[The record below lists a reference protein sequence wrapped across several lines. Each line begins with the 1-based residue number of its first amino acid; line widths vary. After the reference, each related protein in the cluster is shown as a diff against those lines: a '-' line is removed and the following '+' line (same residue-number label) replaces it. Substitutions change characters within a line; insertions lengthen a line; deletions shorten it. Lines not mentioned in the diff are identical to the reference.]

1 MLPQS
6 KNAECAEMICDIDVL
21 EESIRTLDAE
31 LLDIMLLDRTTRK
44 NILWATD
51 DYVSLGIGFEMFS
64 EITSDLIT
72 GCYAT
77 LIQPRTAKSKN
88 AQAGRTRGKAEV
100 FTPSWMCN
108 KQNNL
113 IDEQWFGRTGVFNV
127 EGETSWIASSKTI
140 SFYGVKK
147 DWKKYVDAQ
156 RLEVSCGEA
165 PYLVSRYDTVTGER
179 IPLFQRIGLLDR
191 KMRIVQENAKTPEDW
206 LTWAQRAF
214 ESVYGFEYQGDNLLL
229 ARENLLYSYIEYY
242 QAKFYQMPGIP
253 LLRKIAHIISWNIWQ
268 MDGLKYVV
276 PGSCKPEESYQMTL
290 SDFMDLGDDGILADT
305 TNTCPG
311 CATGNIY
318 RHTGNYCRI
327 MDWRSNRSQ
336 TFISMVKGGRD
347 NGRL

>member
-1 MLPQS
+1 MF
-6 KNAECAEMICDIDVL
+6 
-21 EESIRTLDAE
+21 
-31 LLDIMLLDRTTRK
+31 
-44 NILWATD
+44 NIED
-51 DYVSLGIGFEMFS
+51 
-64 EITSDLIT
+64 
-72 GCYAT
+72 
-77 LIQPRTAKSKN
+77 
-88 AQAGRTRGKAEV
+88 
-100 FTPSWMCN
+100 
-108 KQNNL
+108 
-113 IDEQWFGRTGVFNV
+113 
-127 EGETSWIASSKTI
+127 ETSWTASREAI
-140 SFYGVKK
+140 SFHGAKK
-147 DWKKYVDAQ
+147 GWKKYVDAQ

-165 PYLVSRYDTVTGER
+165 PYLVSRYDTVTGDK
-179 IPLFQRIGLLDR
+179 IPLYQRIGLLDR
-191 KMRIVQENAKTPEDW
+191 KMRIVQENAETPEDW

-276 PGSCKPEESYQMTL
+276 PGSCRPEESYQMTL
-290 SDFMDLGDDGILADT
+290 SDFMDLGDDGVLADT

-311 CATGNIY
+311 CATGNVY

-336 TFISMVKGGRD
+336 TVISMGKGGRD